1 MRATIEID
9 GHQATIAGGQWSCAD
24 QAILAK
30 LQALESPT
38 HLPDAANAYA
48 AVDALGGRI
57 ISAEPEEPETDEDG
71 RQLIY

>member
-1 MRATIEID
+1 MRATIEIN
-9 GHQATIAGGQWSCAD
+9 GHEAKIDGGQWACDD

-48 AVDALGGRI
+48 AVDALARRKNHLRRAGGTR
-57 ISAEPEEPETDEDG
+57 D
-71 RQLIY
+71 R